1 MFRNEAI
8 QIQRK
13 VGKQLNKVTAAGLL
27 IALGIIYGDIG
38 TSPLYVFSAIINGRV
53 ISEELILGGISC
65 IIWTLTLQTT
75 LKYVILTLQADN
87 KGEGGIFSLYTLV
100 RRRRKWLVVPAMIG
114 GAALLSE
121 GIITPPISVTS
132 AVEGLTQ
139 LPRLAGITEMQI
151 VSIVLCIIAV
161 LFFMQQFGTA
171 SIGKMFGPIMFI
183 WFGMLAVL
191 GVFNIVDDWS
201 VLKAFNP
208 VYAIRLLVQ
217 YPGGFWLLGAV
228 FLCTTGAEALYSDL
242 GHCGRKNI
250 RVTWIWVKLSL
261 ILNYLGQGAYLLQL
275 KGKMFANSSLMKDT
289 SFLSANPD
297 VELLRNPFF
306 AVMPNSFLLI
316 GIIIATAAAIVA
328 SQAMISGSFT
338 LISVAMRLNLW
349 PKFKIVYPTEER
361 GQLFIPAIN
370 ALLFVGCCCI
380 VLYFRNSGS
389 MEAAYGLAITLCM
402 FATSILFANYLVLHR
417 VKSVLIYLYLI
428 VYITIESSFL
438 VANLEKF
445 PHGGFATLIV
455 GGVFFII
462 MYVWH
467 KSRKIKNRYV
477 EFARLENYLP
487 VLQELSNDQ
496 TINKYATHLVY
507 LSSANNFKEIEYKII
522 HSILNKKPKRADIYW
537 FVHVDTLDDP
547 YTSEYEVQ
555 TIIPNEVIRVEFR
568 LGFRQQPKI
577 NLMFRKV
584 VEDMVANKEV
594 NITSRYESLAR
605 NNIAGDFEFIVM
617 EKFLSQDNELPF
629 FERLVMKLYFWLK
642 HISLSEEKGFGLD
655 ASNVT
660 VEKFP
665 LVVAPVK
672 SLKLKRILREEE

>member
-1 MFRNEAI
+1 MGNTNSS
-8 QIQRK
+8 K

-75 LKYVILTLQADN
+75 VKYVILTLRADN
-87 KGEGGIFSLYTLV
+87 RGEGGIFSLYTLV
-100 RRRRKWLVVPAMIG
+100 RRRRKWLIAPAMIG
-114 GAALLSE
+114 GAALLAD
-121 GIITPPISVTS
+121 GMITPPISVTS
-132 AVEGLTQ
+132 AVEGLAQ
-139 LPRLAGITEMQI
+139 LPKFAAITEMQI
-151 VSIVLCIIAV
+151 VTIVICILSV

-171 SIGKMFGPIMFI
+171 SIGKMFGPIMTI
-183 WFGMLAVL
+183 WFFMLAVL
-191 GVFNIVDDWS
+191 GLYNLTSDFS
-201 VLKAFNP
+201 VIKAFNP
-208 VYAIRLLVQ
+208 VYAIKLLTI
-217 YPGGFWLLGAV
+217 YPKGFWILGAV
-228 FLCTTGAEALYSDL
+228 FLCTTGAEALYSDM
-242 GHCGRKNI
+242 GHCGKNNI
-250 RVTWIWVKLSL
+250 RVSWVVVKTCL
-261 ILNYLGQGAYLLQL
+261 IINYLGQGAFLLGQQ
-275 KGKMFANSSLMKDT
+275 GKIYANTQLMK
-289 SFLSANPD
+289 NPEF
-297 VELLRNPFF
+297 VAAFPGAELLRNPFF
-306 AVMPNSFLLI
+306 ASMPDQFLII
-316 GIIIATAAAIVA
+316 GIIIATAAAIIA
-328 SQAMISGSFT
+328 SQALISGSFT
-338 LISVAMRLNLW
+338 LISEAMRLNLW

-370 ALLFVGCCCI
+370 LLLFVGCCGI
-380 VLYFRNSGS
+380 VLYFRNSGN

-402 FATSILFANYLVLHR
+402 ISTSILFANYLVIHR
-417 VKSVLIYLYLI
+417 VKSFWIYLYLL
-428 VYITIESSFL
+428 VYFSIEFGFL
-438 VANLEKF
+438 FANLDKF
-445 PHGGFATLIV
+445 PHGGYVTLVV
-455 GGVFFII
+455 GGLLFLV
-462 MYVWH
+462 MYVWY

-477 EFARLENYLP
+477 EFARLDNYLP

-507 LSSANNFKEIEYKII
+507 LSSANNFREIEYKII

-547 YTSEYEVQ
+547 YTCEYEVQ

-577 NLMFRKV
+577 NVMFRKV

-642 HISLSEEKGFGLD
+642 EISLSEEKGFGLD

-665 LVVAPVK
+665 LVVAPIK
-672 SLKLKRILREEE
+672 SLKLKRILREED